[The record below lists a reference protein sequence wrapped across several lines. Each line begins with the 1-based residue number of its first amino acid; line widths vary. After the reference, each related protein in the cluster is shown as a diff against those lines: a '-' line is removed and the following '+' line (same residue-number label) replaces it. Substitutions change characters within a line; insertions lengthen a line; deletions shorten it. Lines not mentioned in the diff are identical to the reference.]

1 MGYSAPRGTVDI
13 LPGQSEK
20 WIKLEQLLRTIA
32 ANYNVKEMRTPIF
45 EHAELFN
52 RAVGDTSD
60 VVSKEMYTF
69 QDKKGRYI
77 SLRPEGTS
85 GIARA
90 YVENKMYGLPEKLQK
105 VYYMGP
111 MFRYERPQNG
121 RQRQFHQF
129 GVEMLGVESPY
140 VDVECMLMA
149 VTVVEALGL
158 QNVTLHINSL
168 GDNES
173 RDAYREALK
182 DHFRDHL
189 DELCGDCK
197 ARFEKNPLR
206 ILDCKVDA
214 KHPAMKTAPKT
225 IDYLSES
232 AKNHF
237 DKVCSLLDD
246 LEIDYVI
253 DTNLVR
259 GLDYYSH
266 TVFEIISDDPK
277 LGAGATGIAR
287 AYVENKMYG
296 LPEKL
301 QKVYY
306 MGPMFRYERPQN
318 GRQRQFHQFGV
329 EMLGVESPY
338 VDVECMLMAVTVV
351 EALGLQ
357 NVTLHINSL
366 GDNESRDA
374 YREALKDHFRDHLD
388 ELCGDC
394 KARFEKNPLRIL
406 DCKVDAKH
414 PAMKTAPKTI
424 DYLSESAKNH
434 FDKVCTLLDDLEIDY
449 VIDTNLVRGLDYYS
463 HTVFEIISDDPKL
476 GAGATVGGGGRYNGL
491 IEEIGG
497 PATPGVGFAFGM
509 ERLLLALDDEEDEDE
524 DGLDCYIM
532 PLGEEAKDLAMQIIA
547 MLRANGFTCE
557 MDHVSRGLKGQ
568 FKSAD
573 RFNAHFSIIL
583 GEEEVKNEVVNIKCN
598 HDKEQE
604 VVPLENILAHIENHL
619 SGGHEHE

>member
-168 GDNES
+168 GDDAS

-182 DHFRDHL
+182 DHFRSHL

-277 LGAGATGIAR
+277 LGAGAT
-287 AYVENKMYG
+287 
-296 LPEKL
+296 
-301 QKVYY
+301 
-306 MGPMFRYERPQN
+306 
-318 GRQRQFHQFGV
+318 
-329 EMLGVESPY
+329 
-338 VDVECMLMAVTVV
+338 
-351 EALGLQ
+351 
-357 NVTLHINSL
+357 
-366 GDNESRDA
+366 
-374 YREALKDHFRDHLD
+374 
-388 ELCGDC
+388 
-394 KARFEKNPLRIL
+394 
-406 DCKVDAKH
+406 
-414 PAMKTAPKTI
+414 
-424 DYLSESAKNH
+424 
-434 FDKVCTLLDDLEIDY
+434 
-449 VIDTNLVRGLDYYS
+449 
-463 HTVFEIISDDPKL
+463 
-476 GAGATVGGGGRYNGL
+476 VGGGGRYNGL

-524 DGLDCYIM
+524 DGLDCYVM

-583 GEEEVKNEVVNIKCN
+583 GEEEV
-598 HDKEQE
+598 

>member
-1 MGYSAPRGTVDI
+1 M
-13 LPGQSEK
+13 
-20 WIKLEQLLRTIA
+20 EQLLRTIA

-77 SLRPEGTS
+77 SLRPEGTA

-168 GDNES
+168 GDDAS

-277 LGAGATGIAR
+277 LGAGAT
-287 AYVENKMYG
+287 
-296 LPEKL
+296 
-301 QKVYY
+301 
-306 MGPMFRYERPQN
+306 
-318 GRQRQFHQFGV
+318 
-329 EMLGVESPY
+329 
-338 VDVECMLMAVTVV
+338 
-351 EALGLQ
+351 
-357 NVTLHINSL
+357 
-366 GDNESRDA
+366 
-374 YREALKDHFRDHLD
+374 
-388 ELCGDC
+388 
-394 KARFEKNPLRIL
+394 
-406 DCKVDAKH
+406 
-414 PAMKTAPKTI
+414 
-424 DYLSESAKNH
+424 
-434 FDKVCTLLDDLEIDY
+434 
-449 VIDTNLVRGLDYYS
+449 
-463 HTVFEIISDDPKL
+463 
-476 GAGATVGGGGRYNGL
+476 VGGGGRYNGL

-509 ERLLLALDDEEDEDE
+509 ERLLLALDNEEDEDE

-598 HDKEQE
+598 HDKEQD